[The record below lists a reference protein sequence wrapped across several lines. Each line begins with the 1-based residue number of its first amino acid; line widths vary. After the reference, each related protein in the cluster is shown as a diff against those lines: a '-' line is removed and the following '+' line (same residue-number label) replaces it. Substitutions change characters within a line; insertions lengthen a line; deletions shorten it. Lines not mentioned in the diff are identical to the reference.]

1 MRDQPTERLVA
12 LRLLLRG
19 VRVPVSGPPI
29 IQLGALD
36 VTIVGPAKPSEW
48 SPGSALPG
56 DVEGLH
62 RASERQAFTVAAT
75 FRIVPAVVEV
85 RVEGGA
91 APSRPPPP
99 PSSRP

>member
-12 LRLLLRG
+12 VRLLLRG
-19 VRVPVSGPPI
+19 VQKPTSGPPI
-29 IQLGALD
+29 VQLGALD
-36 VTIVGPAKPSEW
+36 VTLIGPAKPIEW

-56 DVEGLH
+56 DLEGLH
-62 RASERQAFTVAAT
+62 RASERHAFTVAAT
-75 FRIVPAVVEV
+75 FRILPVVVEV
-85 RVEGGA
+85 RVDGGP